1 MNDFH
6 PLPVD
11 LPVTHAQPSQVYAK
25 RAIWAV
31 VALLLVG
38 GSARALM
45 NSQEAKALET
55 YTSATLERTVLT
67 TKATPG
73 KLEQTLRLPTTLRG
87 NSESVIYARTSGYIA
102 A

>member
-6 PLPVD
+6 PFPVD
-11 LPVTHAQPSQVYAK
+11 LPAAQQQQRQAQPSHVYAK

-31 VALLLVG
+31 VALLVVG

-45 NSQEAKALET
+45 NSKEAKALEA

-87 NSESVIYARTSGYIA
+87 NSESVIYART
-102 A
+102 